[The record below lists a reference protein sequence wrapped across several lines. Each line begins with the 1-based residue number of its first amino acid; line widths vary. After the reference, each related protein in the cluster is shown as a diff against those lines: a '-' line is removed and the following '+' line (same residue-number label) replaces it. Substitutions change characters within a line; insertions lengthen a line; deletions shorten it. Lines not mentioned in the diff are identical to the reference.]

1 MFKNLIVHRLAAGW
15 SATAADLEEQLSTQR
30 FVECGATQ
38 AKSAGWVEPRG
49 VAHGPLLEV
58 IDGQWLLSLL
68 VEQKV
73 LPGAVVRRE
82 VEARAARA
90 EQETGRK
97 PGKKQLRELKDQVQL
112 ELLPMAF
119 TKRSTVKIWIAPAE
133 RLLMIDAG
141 SARVADETVT
151 LLTKTLPGLS
161 AQAVN
166 TAVSPAAAM
175 ADWLVGGDAP
185 AGFTIDRDC
194 ELKAADGEK
203 PAVRYARHALDIDE
217 IRGHISA
224 GKQPTRLA
232 LTWNGRVSFVLTDA
246 LQIKK
251 LAFLDGVYEGRKADR
266 GDEAFDADAAIA
278 TGELAPLIGDL
289 IDALGGEAP
298 LGVSAAAAAAPAVTT
313 APVAAAPVAHAPVPA
328 ARARATSVPPWESEA
343 DADLTAG

>member
-1 MFKNLIVHRLAAGW
+1 
-15 SATAADLEEQLSTQR
+15 
-30 FVECGATQ
+30 
-38 AKSAGWVEPRG
+38 
-49 VAHGPLLEV
+49 
-58 IDGQWLLSLL
+58 
-68 VEQKV
+68 
-73 LPGAVVRRE
+73 
-82 VEARAARA
+82 
-90 EQETGRK
+90 
-97 PGKKQLRELKDQVQL
+97 
-112 ELLPMAF
+112 MAF
-119 TKRSTVKIWIAPAE
+119 TKRSTVKLWIAPAE

-141 SARVADETVT
+141 SARVADDTVT

-161 AQAVN
+161 AQVVN

-185 AGFTIDRDC
+185 SGFTIDRDC

-232 LTWNGRVSFVLTDA
+232 LTWNGRVSFMLTDA

-266 GDEAFDADAAIA
+266 SDEAFDADAAIA

-298 LGVSAAAAAAPAVTT
+298 LGVSAAAAAAPAVAT
-313 APVAAAPVAHAPVPA
+313 APVAAAPVAPAPEPA
-328 ARARATSVPPWESEA
+328 ARARATSVPPWETEA

>member
-38 AKSAGWVEPRG
+38 AKSAGWIEPRG
-49 VAHGPLLEV
+49 LAHGPLLEV
-58 IDGQWLLSLL
+58 IDGQWLLALL

-185 AGFTIDRDC
+185 SGFTIDRDC

-217 IRGHISA
+217 IRGHIGA

-266 GDEAFDADAAIA
+266 SDEAFDADAAIA

-298 LGVSAAAAAAPAVTT
+298 LGVSAGMPAPTAAASTPPAAPAPGTT
-313 APVAAAPVAHAPVPA
+313 PAHAVKSSA
-328 ARARATSVPPWESEA
+328 ASVPPWETEA
-343 DADLTAG
+343 DAAVG